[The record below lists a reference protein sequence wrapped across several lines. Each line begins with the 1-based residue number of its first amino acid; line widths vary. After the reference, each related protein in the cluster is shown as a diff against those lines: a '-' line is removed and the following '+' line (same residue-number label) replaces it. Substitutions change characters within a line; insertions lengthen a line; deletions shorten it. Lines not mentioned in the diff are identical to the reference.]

1 MSARLLALCCL
12 FTFVMPVGMSA
23 SDGPL
28 EPELLVYLRA
38 DAKQSPAPL
47 AWMKRELTPL
57 MQSAGYRI
65 EWRDSQTAGAVPSV
79 DQLVVVELRGT
90 CGLSNGTAAA
100 PDDLNQLAATA
111 ITDGHV
117 LPFATVNCAS
127 LNHTLGASFATEA
140 GARRDFLYGR
150 AMARV
155 VAHELYHI
163 FANTT
168 RHGAIGVAKE
178 CYTLADLMNV
188 DFQFREKE
196 IQLLQ
201 SSRPK
206 PRTEVAAPARSAPA
220 ESHTGTY

>member
-155 VAHELYHI
+155 VAHELYHMI
-163 FANTT
+163 VGTKDHTVDGVSKPCFNMTDLTAERFAFEP
-168 RHGAIGVAKE
+168 AVLAK
-178 CYTLADLMNV
+178 
-188 DFQFREKE
+188 FRQT
-196 IQLLQ
+196 I
-201 SSRPK
+201 
-206 PRTEVAAPARSAPA
+206 AAPVTEIVTEAATDTPA
-220 ESHTGTY
+220 TGRQ

>member
-12 FTFVMPVGMSA
+12 FILVMPVGMAA
-23 SDGPL
+23 SDGPSG
-28 EPELLVYLRA
+28 PELLVYLRA
-38 DAKQSPAPL
+38 DVRQSPAPL

-79 DQLVVVELRGT
+79 PQLVVVELRGT
-90 CGLSNGTAAA
+90 CGLSNGTATVS
-100 PDDLNQLAATA
+100 DDLNQLAATA

-117 LPFATVNCAS
+117 LPFATVNCAN

-155 VAHELYHI
+155 VAHELYHMI
-163 FANTT
+163 VGTKDHT
-168 RHGAIGVAKE
+168 VDGVSKPCFNMTDLTAERFVFEPAVLAK
-178 CYTLADLMNV
+178 
-188 DFQFREKE
+188 FRQT
-196 IQLLQ
+196 I
-201 SSRPK
+201 
-206 PRTEVAAPARSAPA
+206 AAPLTEIVADSPTDTPA
-220 ESHTGTY
+220 TGRQ